1 MPPGRRRYYGFFRM
15 KIGLISDTHGY
26 FDPRLPELF
35 TGVDTILHA
44 GDVGAQS
51 VLDDL
56 ALIAPV
62 HAIKG
67 NVDSSALGLPL
78 SLRLNLA
85 GVPVEML
92 HILPE
97 PQMRLAQGSRFQWKP
112 DSKKRSLGHFQAAT
126 RVIIF
131 GHSHEPCLC
140 PLDGKL
146 FLNPGSAG
154 KKRFSL
160 PRCCGLMTVSGQEVE
175 VKILSLEDYNSQVL
189 QSIRFRSGGSVND
202 TEKR

>member
-1 MPPGRRRYYGFFRM
+1 M
-15 KIGLISDTHGY
+15 KIGIVSDTHGY
-26 FDPRLPELF
+26 FDPRLPELLA
-35 TGVDTILHA
+35 GSETILHA
-44 GDVGAQS
+44 GDAGGHD

-62 HAIKG
+62 RAVRG
-67 NVDSSALGLPL
+67 NVDPPASDLPL
-78 SLRLNLA
+78 SLRLDLA

-97 PQMRLAQGSRFQWKP
+97 PQAQLAKWSGPEQRQQSGARNRF
-112 DSKKRSLGHFQAAT
+112 LGQFQPST
-126 RVIIF
+126 RVVIF

-160 PRCCGLMTVSGQEVE
+160 PRCCGLMTVSGEELE
-175 VKILSLEDYNSQVL
+175 VKILSLEDYNEKVL
-189 QSIRFRSGGSVND
+189 QSIRFGLGGSAQ
-202 TEKR
+202 